1 MHCSYYLEND
11 RPLAELSKCKQV
23 CRTVGKNYS
32 SETCVRQWKRT
43 LPIRLCTT
51 NVAREGK
58 GSEKEQY
65 VLGYVVADIDNVKF
79 CVVFARN
86 VQIR

>member
-1 MHCSYYLEND
+1 M
-11 RPLAELSKCKQV
+11 
-23 CRTVGKNYS
+23 
-32 SETCVRQWKRT
+32 RQWKRT

-51 NVAREGK
+51 NVAGEGK